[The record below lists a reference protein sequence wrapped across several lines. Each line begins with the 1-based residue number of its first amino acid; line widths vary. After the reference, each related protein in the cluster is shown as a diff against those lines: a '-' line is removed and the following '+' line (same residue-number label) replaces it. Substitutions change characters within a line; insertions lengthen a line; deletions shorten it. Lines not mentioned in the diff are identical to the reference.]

1 MQLRETPTS
10 SIQKFNIWE
19 NQANKHPKRTTNSL
33 ENVETTYSSNT
44 IPPWEIAY
52 KSLFQYK
59 PDMKQ

>member
-19 NQANKHPKRTTNSL
+19 NQTNKHPKRTTNSL
-33 ENVETTYSSNT
+33 EKVATYSSNT
-44 IPPWEIAY
+44 IPPWEIAN